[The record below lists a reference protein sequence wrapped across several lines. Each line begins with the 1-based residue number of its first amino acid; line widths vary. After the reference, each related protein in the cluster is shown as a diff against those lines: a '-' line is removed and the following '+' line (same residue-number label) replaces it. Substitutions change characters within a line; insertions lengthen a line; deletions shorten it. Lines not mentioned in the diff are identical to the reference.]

1 MATYAWNV
9 GILYT
14 KDIVKDGTTYS
25 DAITRVEATITGTS
39 ETVGSITSQS
49 FVDLDMNVE
58 NVDSNFTAYDS
69 VSEAN
74 VKTWIEN
81 RLGSTTL
88 AEIKSGIEGDITFQ
102 EKVHGSTAKGTTD
115 SDGNFTAS
123 FPWS

>member
-9 GILYT
+9 GCLYT

-39 ETVGSITSQS
+39 ETVGSITSES

-58 NVDSNFTAYDS
+58 NVDSNFTAYGS

-74 VKTWIEN
+74 VKC
-81 RLGSTTL
+81 G
-88 AEIKSGIEGDITFQ
+88 
-102 EKVHGSTAKGTTD
+102 TAL
-115 SDGNFTAS
+115 
-123 FPWS
+123 